1 MADIRVVLDQGA
13 IDALLE
19 DPDVDAAIGDVAD
32 GVAEEIAA
40 RARRV
45 LGGSDAG
52 PDSIHAEPAED
63 GPGFDVSWTEEH
75 FYLSF
80 AELGTEHEQ
89 ARPFARP
96 VADEINRRRS

>member
-1 MADIRVVLDQGA
+1 MRVELDQAAIDSLATDPVVLDGV
-13 IDALLE
+13 E
-19 DPDVDAAIGDVAD
+19 DVAD
-32 GVAEEIAA
+32 GVAEEIAD

-63 GPGFDVSWTEEH
+63 GDGFDVSWTEEH
-75 FYLSF
+75 FYLGF
-80 AELGTEHEQ
+80 AELGTQDER

-96 VADEINRRRS
+96 VADEINRRTS